1 MTQQIDPSRFKR
13 ATVNLKKLAIFLA
26 LIGLILLYLGWI
38 RYPLEEEPGIQE
50 MVWVFR
56 IVSVVILYASLKC
69 FLIER
74 HLRTSAKG
82 DAAKLDKA

>member
-26 LIGLILLYLGWI
+26 LIGLTLLYLGWI
-38 RYPLEEEPGIQE
+38 RYPLEEEPGMQE

-69 FLIER
+69 FLIGRYLEPAE
-74 HLRTSAKG
+74 HDDTP
-82 DAAKLDKA
+82 